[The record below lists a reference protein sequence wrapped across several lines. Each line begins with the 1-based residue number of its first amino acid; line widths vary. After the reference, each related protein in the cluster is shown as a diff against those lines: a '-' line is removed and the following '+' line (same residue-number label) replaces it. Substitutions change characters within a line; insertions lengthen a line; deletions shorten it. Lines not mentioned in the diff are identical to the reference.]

1 MSNLG
6 KYAKKEEIS
15 LQIIFSQFDE
25 KRGPYA
31 MVYFPK
37 NISIDT
43 QDRVSSNTIDL
54 FTDTDYISN
63 IWAIMS
69 FPQLKK
75 NGLIKIFD
83 WDDPTLR
90 GGKNI
95 VTLTILFEEND
106 DSILYKYKD
115 DIQEQV
121 NKFLIDFQPLVQKK
135 EKVDILQK
143 ELKKCH
149 KNIQDFL
156 LKLAYQEPRFASNLK
171 EFPKTQEQSMKK
183 DYAFKTIVIGDP
195 GVGKTTMVFRSTGQA
210 FRKSYLPTIGTNIEE
225 KFIRLH
231 DTEFVMVLW
240 DVAGQ
245 VKFDKLRTKFY
256 KGAKCVIIVFDLTKS
271 ESFENVK
278 KWYSDV
284 KSNISYS
291 NELEVILCGNK
302 SDLKE
307 EIQISEEK
315 VLNLASELNVDYLE
329 TSARNMT
336 NIEKIFVTMINN
348 IISKGLIQL

>member
-1 MSNLG
+1 M
-6 KYAKKEEIS
+6 
-15 LQIIFSQFDE
+15 
-25 KRGPYA
+25 
-31 MVYFPK
+31 
-37 NISIDT
+37 
-43 QDRVSSNTIDL
+43 TIDL
-54 FTDTDYISN
+54 LTHSKKFSDEL
-63 IWAIMS
+63 AIMS
-69 FPQLKK
+69 FPHLRLR
-75 NGLIKIFD
+75 GLVKILE
-83 WDDPTLR
+83 WEDPTRR
-90 GGKNI
+90 GGRKEA
-95 VTLTILFEEND
+95 TLSILFEEKD
-106 DSILYKYKD
+106 DPILYKYKD
-115 DIQEQV
+115 DIEELI
-121 NKFLIDFQPLVQKK
+121 NEFLLDFQPLVQKME
-135 EKVDILQK
+135 EKDILQIKLK
-143 ELKKCH
+143 EFH
-149 KNIQDFL
+149 NDIQEFL
-156 LKLAYQEPRFASNLK
+156 LKLASQELQLADNLK